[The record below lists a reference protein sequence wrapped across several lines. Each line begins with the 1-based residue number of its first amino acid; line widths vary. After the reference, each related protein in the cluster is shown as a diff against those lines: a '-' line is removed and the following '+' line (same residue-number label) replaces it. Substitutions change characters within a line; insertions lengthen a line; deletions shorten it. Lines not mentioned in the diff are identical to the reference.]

1 MAFAVGLAV
10 VGEAGA
16 RLVVPGRDL
25 AFALQLLVELFHL
38 AFDVAAQDL
47 EVDDDAAT
55 LVEAPF
61 PQPDQSVHATHRPLP
76 PDSARYCAACSLP
89 PSVKI
94 SASLASPDPRSERVR
109 NSVG

>member
-16 RLVVPGRDL
+16 RLVILRRDL
-25 AFALQLLVELFHL
+25 ALALQLLVELFHL
-38 AFDVAAQDL
+38 AFDVAAQDFKI
-47 EVDDDAAT
+47 DDDAAA

-61 PQPDQSVHATHRPLP
+61 PQPDESVHATHRLLP
-76 PDSARYCAACSLP
+76 SDSARYCAACSLP

-94 SASLASPDPRSERVR
+94 SASLA
-109 NSVG
+109 